1 MQAREGSLQDEV
13 TNEYS
18 IRLTAHCG
26 DLFLLCCLAVLKEK
40 TAVFLQCTSVLHRK
54 KVCSLMGVYVM
65 TLEMRVT

>member
-18 IRLTAHCG
+18 VRLTAHCG

-40 TAVFLQCTSVLHRK
+40 TAVFLQCTSVLHRR
-54 KVCSLMGVYVM
+54 KV
-65 TLEMRVT
+65 